1 VRWPGEPS
9 LWFIYTRSC
18 VACIVRRRAQPRGE
32 IHSPSN
38 GTVFRNMDGTKI
50 DGETNPPPKQVLG
63 EDDALAVATRELRE
77 KRRQNNMTARRRAAS
92 NGRPT

>member
-1 VRWPGEPS
+1 
-9 LWFIYTRSC
+9 
-18 VACIVRRRAQPRGE
+18 
-32 IHSPSN
+32 
-38 GTVFRNMDGTKI
+38 MDGTKI